1 MRNIRPIKL
10 YVNFNDEQRKIDKM
24 RENLI
29 NDTSGKLFVKL

>member
-1 MRNIRPIKL
+1 MQNVRSIKL
-10 YVNFNDEQRKIDKM
+10 YVNFNDEQREIDKM

>member
-1 MRNIRPIKL
+1 MQNILPIKL
-10 YVNFNDEQRKIDKM
+10 YVNFNDEQREIDKM

>member
-10 YVNFNDEQRKIDKM
+10 YVNFNDEQREIDKM

>member
-1 MRNIRPIKL
+1 MWNVRPIKL
-10 YVNFNDEQRKIDKM
+10 YVNFNDEQREIDKM

>member
-1 MRNIRPIKL
+1 MQNVRPIKL
-10 YVNFNDEQRKIDKM
+10 YVNFNDEQRETDKM